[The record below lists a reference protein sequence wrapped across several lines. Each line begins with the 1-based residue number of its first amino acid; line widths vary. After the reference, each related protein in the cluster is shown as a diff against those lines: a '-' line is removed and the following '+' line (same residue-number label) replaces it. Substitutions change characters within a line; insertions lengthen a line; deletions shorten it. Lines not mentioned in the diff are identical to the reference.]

1 MKRKLQAY
9 FDANPA
15 QYSFWLAWLG
25 GAVTGLVIALVI
37 VEAYVLAIIAVAIS
51 AGISVVAW
59 VESRTLDGYVAEVQE
74 PERYLNQGSKVMVAP
89 NSRPAMHYWS
99 ESDHQF
105 HTVTR

>member
-1 MKRKLQAY
+1 MVGL
-9 FDANPA
+9 
-15 QYSFWLAWLG
+15 SLALLII
-25 GAVTGLVIALVI
+25 GLWIPGILI
-37 VEAYVLAIIAVAIS
+37 FGLAVAAS
-51 AGISVVAW
+51 AIAW
-59 VESRTLDGYVAEVQE
+59 CEARTLDGYVAEVQE